1 MVKKTPELILVGEK
15 ISHLKKIGHFSLTK
29 FYTSPLSR
37 KDLSIPLKFYFKNGK
52 LINGQVNWL
61 MKINV
66 NVQVFFFTATVSVT
80 DRFWL
85 ISRHVKRMGSAK
97 WIVDLYNTLKDY
109 KEMAV
114 NGFRNARITESIE
127 NARDMVEKVENPFKG
142 VS

>member
-80 DRFWL
+80 DRF
-85 ISRHVKRMGSAK
+85 
-97 WIVDLYNTLKDY
+97 
-109 KEMAV
+109 
-114 NGFRNARITESIE
+114 
-127 NARDMVEKVENPFKG
+127 
-142 VS
+142 